1 MVAWLCWWWYES
13 RTGSCKDREHWA
25 TPKRTTNYGDDWDA
39 AKETSR
45 KEQLTAEEADL
56 IKTLERLKGRKLTEQ
71 EINLSLDQ
79 ARAIGE
85 L

>member
-1 MVAWLCWWWYES
+1 LGQTEEHNELWRRLGRSQGNQPKSGGS
-13 RTGSCKDREHWA
+13 RR
-25 TPKRTTNYGDDWDA
+25 N
-39 AKETSR
+39 
-45 KEQLTAEEADL
+45 L
-56 IKTLERLKGRKLTEQ
+56 IKTLERLEGRKLTEQ

>member
-1 MVAWLCWWWYES
+1 MQDNEPVP
-13 RTGSCKDREHWA
+13 DA
-25 TPKRTTNYGDDWDA
+25 TATEQQRTT
-39 AKETSR
+39 
-45 KEQLTAEEADL
+45 EEL
-56 IKTLERLKGRKLTEQ
+56 IRNLERIEGRKLTEQ

>member
-1 MVAWLCWWWYES
+1 MQDNEPVP
-13 RTGSCKDREHWA
+13 DA
-25 TPKRTTNYGDDWDA
+25 TATEQQRTT
-39 AKETSR
+39 EER
-45 KEQLTAEEADL
+45 KL
-56 IKTLERLKGRKLTEQ
+56 IRNLERIEGRKLTEQ

>member
-1 MVAWLCWWWYES
+1 MAT
-13 RTGSCKDREHWA
+13 TG
-25 TPKRTTNYGDDWDA
+25 TQP
-39 AKETSR
+39 R
-45 KEQLTAEEADL
+45 KPAEKQQLTAEEADL
-56 IKTLERLKGRKLTEQ
+56 IKTLERLEGRKPTEQ